1 MLADKK
7 NSAFTPF
14 QYQAFTILW
23 LAALF
28 SNIGTWMHSVGAS
41 WLMATLSA
49 SPFMVSL
56 VQTATTLPVFFF
68 ALPAGALAD
77 IFHRRTILLIV
88 NTYMGVTAMLF
99 ALLVWQDYIN
109 PSLLLI
115 LTLLM
120 GAGTAF
126 MAPAWQAVMPAL
138 VPKENLPEA
147 VGLSGISINVSRAIG
162 PALAGIMIT
171 GHNMASPF
179 FANAL
184 SYVVIISALLWCKK
198 YLPYT
203 PKKTPPERVWHA
215 MKAGVRYA
223 FHSTPLKATM
233 LHALGFMFC
242 ANSFWGMLPIIT
254 KEVLHGDA
262 SFFGMLMAA
271 VGLGAVMGALVMP
284 KLNTRLHANHLTL
297 FGTLCTASVCAYYSV
312 PHFKWLMIFASF
324 VFGIGWIF
332 VISSVTVSAQQALPD
347 WVRARG
353 LAIFLMIL
361 FGGMSLGAA
370 FWGWLAGVTSI
381 QITMLASA
389 LSSIVFIACIYRV
402 KLQQGAMLDLTPS
415 EHWPVPVVHENVRYD
430 KGPVM
435 ITVAYQVAP
444 QHRHEFIKAIYELKN
459 VRLRSGA
466 HHWGLF
472 EDTEK
477 QGHFTEYF
485 LEDSWAA
492 HIHHHERVSNADLPL
507 QAKVN
512 ALHEGAD
519 APKVFHNV
527 AVYPEKKKKEKKKK
541 QDRK

>member
-1 MLADKK
+1 
-7 NSAFTPF
+7 
-14 QYQAFTILW
+14 
-23 LAALF
+23 
-28 SNIGTWMHSVGAS
+28 
-41 WLMATLSA
+41 
-49 SPFMVSL
+49 
-56 VQTATTLPVFFF
+56 
-68 ALPAGALAD
+68 
-77 IFHRRTILLIV
+77 
-88 NTYMGVTAMLF
+88 MGVTAMLF

-147 VGLSGISINVSRAIG
+147 VALSGISINVSRAIG

-242 ANSFWGMLPIIT
+242 ANS
-254 KEVLHGDA
+254 
-262 SFFGMLMAA
+262 
-271 VGLGAVMGALVMP
+271 
-284 KLNTRLHANHLTL
+284 
-297 FGTLCTASVCAYYSV
+297 
-312 PHFKWLMIFASF
+312 
-324 VFGIGWIF
+324 
-332 VISSVTVSAQQALPD
+332 
-347 WVRARG
+347 
-353 LAIFLMIL
+353 
-361 FGGMSLGAA
+361 